1 MAAAAAASQTPTAG
15 TPNYFQ
21 QELQLQ
27 QPQQSFQ
34 QFRSPNQFQLNNLVQ
49 TNNPNSTQLL
59 STNVDLNN
67 PAAMNP
73 QRTLNQSRTLIRGAR
88 TLPQQQQAPGRLT
101 MEPSM
106 QQRAAAN
113 PGQASNVSNVPSQ
126 VVRRGGGAA
135 GAPSARGGRA
145 NFWTFI
151 SQSFKR
157 NKFNLNWKKKFNNN
171 SNKIKKTR

>member
-1 MAAAAAASQTPTAG
+1 MAAAAAAASQPTAG

-49 TNNPNSTQLL
+49 SNNPNSSQLL
-59 STNVDLNN
+59 STTIDLNN
-67 PAAMNP
+67 PTAINP
-73 QRTLNQSRTLIRGAR
+73 QRTLSQSRTLIRGAR
-88 TLPQQQQAPGRLT
+88 TLPQQQQQQQAPGRLT
-101 MEPSM
+101 MDPTM

-113 PGQASNVSNVPSQ
+113 PGQASNVSNVSNQ

-135 GAPSARGGRA
+135 GAPSTRGGRA
-145 NFWTFI
+145 NF
-151 SQSFKR
+151 
-157 NKFNLNWKKKFNNN
+157 
-171 SNKIKKTR
+171 